1 MAILGNEAGGHG
13 LSTAHPLLTLL
24 SSIQHALPGW
34 RPTNASQATPLVI
47 GAGGLA
53 NGKQL
58 AALLA
63 LGCAGAVYGTRFL
76 LTQESTYTSAQKELL
91 LSKSGEDTVKTL
103 AFDEAMG
110 ITRWPTGVDGR
121 AIRNTTVYEWEAGN
135 RGELTDRYKKAVA
148 EGDLARVAS
157 WAGTGVGLMED
168 VKEAGQLVSE
178 LAEEAREA
186 LRRAA
191 RCVVEQGN

>member
-1 MAILGNEAGGHG
+1 
-13 LSTAHPLLTLL
+13 LLT
-24 SSIQHALPGW
+24 P
-34 RPTNASQATPLVI
+34 
-47 GAGGLA
+47 
-53 NGKQL
+53 
-58 AALLA
+58 
-63 LGCAGAVYGTRFL
+63 
-76 LTQESTYTSAQKELL
+76 ESTYTSAQKELL

-110 ITRWPTGVDGR
+110 MTRWPAGVDGR
-121 AIRNTTVYEWEAGN
+121 AIRNTTVDEWEGGD
-135 RGELTDRYKKAVA
+135 RGEITDRYKKAVA

-168 VKEAGQLVSE
+168 VKEAGQLVNE

-191 RCVVEQGN
+191 RCVVEHGDY